1 MIKIKVR
8 GDNIEGAIRELKR
21 QVKDTG
27 LLIELRRRREYEKP
41 SLTRRK
47 QRINAKLRNKYQII
61 REKREFY

>member
-8 GDNIEGAIRELKR
+8 GGDIEGAIRELKR

-61 REKREFY
+61 REKRENY